1 MEGPVIWENEERIPS
16 PSEKLIQKSKE
27 MPYVP
32 IGIAGTLATLA
43 YGAYAYRFRG
53 AMSTSRYLMRLRVVA
68 QGMAVGSMIIG
79 ALFASNLKK

>member
-1 MEGPVIWENEERIPS
+1 MVIYHCLYIS
-16 PSEKLIQKSKE
+16 PTS
-27 MPYVP
+27 